1 MTWARGGEE
10 VTGTM
15 RRHWAGRGVAGLASC
30 SLLGDRGEFES
41 PEENQYTDKKRKE
54 SAPL

>member
-15 RRHWAGRGVAGLASC
+15 RRHWAGVWLDWLPALCWVTLGIVESLA
-30 SLLGDRGEFES
+30 
-41 PEENQYTDKKRKE
+41 ENQYTVE
-54 SAPL
+54 LLV